1 MRATL
6 PAASVATGERPGA
19 SARGGVFAPA
29 RVAVA
34 AAVLAIAGIAVALR
48 FAALGSQ
55 PGGLYPDE
63 AAEGWDALRLLHQP
77 GFHPLFFAGDGGR
90 EPVFAYLVAAAFRVA
105 GPSVTVLRGVAAA
118 LGVAGVVAILW
129 ALWRFGRGVALAG
142 GAWAAGSLWLVA
154 VARDGMRVV
163 LVPLIGA

>member
-1 MRATL
+1 
-6 PAASVATGERPGA
+6 
-19 SARGGVFAPA
+19 
-29 RVAVA
+29 
-34 AAVLAIAGIAVALR
+34 
-48 FAALGSQ
+48 
-55 PGGLYPDE
+55 

-90 EPVFAYLVAAAFRVA
+90 EPVFAYLAAAAFRVA

-118 LGVAGVVAILW
+118 LGAAGVVAILW

-154 VARDGMRVV
+154 VARDGMRVGV
-163 LVPLIGA
+163 VPLLGRLARGAPVPEAGRPRALQP